1 MGYPGDK
8 QTLVRTQYTPQSA
21 DPPNPVVG
29 QVFNSDGTS
38 RAEGLWRYTS
48 SNTWEQLGAGNSGS
62 KNYVTNPNI
71 NGDTSGYTASS
82 ANVTVSEDTS
92 TPLEGTGSIQMDIL
106 NTATTADYMEV
117 SLDTFDR
124 IDTEALNVIEI
135 SYDASS
141 MESLNDVEIV
151 AYDVT
156 GAAELDTHAFSSFI
170 DGKGK
175 FIAQF
180 TSTTSTDYTLRLKVA
195 QVPTA
200 TSTLIIDEAKVGPYD
215 KTYGVPTSDYM
226 SFTPTWKDTVSDPT
240 VGNGSLQ
247 GFYRRDGDSIDLRIF
262 LEIGSTTNL
271 GSGTEWSFG
280 IPAGL
285 AFDFSKSPEFAGFE
299 YLSGDGWIFSN
310 TLANRQVTS
319 VGYKSGSNNE
329 VVIFTTGASTID
341 GSNPFSWTTGDRL
354 IFNFKAP
361 ILGWSSEVNIVNG
374 RKVNPT
380 FGAYLD
386 TNTVTSAGSNTI
398 AFDTVTQDNF
408 AGYSTN
414 NYEVPETGRYFVQGK
429 VMFTSEVGNLVNVGI
444 SVINNAETI
453 VVDSYNGDYFA
464 TGGVSGLDVSNEIYV
479 EKGQKIRIDVFDQ
492 SGGNTMFGAGGGT
505 TKYTFVSISKVPD
518 QVEAIVGIEPPRLY
532 KAEQNGFVAYP
543 ITVGQWGDLAS
554 IDLPQG
560 TYDISGMVSFS
571 GTSVAASRI
580 SSGTGN
586 TSGNNGPLMESAT
599 RHDGTT
605 NAAHTTTFVQNGVEI
620 GVGGETYYLKARS
633 LDSVTNYTVEYVIYA
648 REVK

>member
-8 QTLVRTQYTPQSA
+8 QTVVRTQYTPQSA

-82 ANVTVSEDTS
+82 ANVTISEDTS
-92 TPLEGTGSIQMDIL
+92 TPLEGTGSIQIDIL
-106 NTATTADYMEV
+106 NTATTADYTEV
-117 SLDTFDR
+117 SLDAFDR

-200 TSTLIIDEAKVGPYD
+200 TSTLIIDEVNVGPYD
-215 KTYGVPTSDYM
+215 KTYGVPTSDFTA
-226 SFTPTWKDTVSDPT
+226 FTPTWTNTITNPDI
-240 VGNGSLQ
+240 GNGVLV
-247 GFYRRDGDSIDLRIF
+247 GFWRRVGDSIQIKVLMIV
-262 LEIGSTTNL
+262 GSTTNL
-271 GSGTEWSFG
+271 GTGTEWGFG
-280 IPAGL
+280 LPSGILMDESKIPSSGG
-285 AFDFSKSPEFAGFE
+285 FSYFNGS
-299 YLSGDGWIFSN
+299 GWIFSG
-310 TLANRQVTS
+310 TQSNRQPVFP
-319 VGYKSGSNNE
+319 GYLSETEVIVFRSGGS
-329 VVIFTTGASTID
+329 AID
-341 GSNPFSWTTGDRL
+341 GSEPFGWVDTDTVT
-354 IFNFKAP
+354 FEYTVPVKT
-361 ILGWSSEVNIVNG
+361 WSSEVNIVNG

-444 SVINNAETI
+444 AVINNAETI
-453 VVDSYNGDYFA
+453 VLDSYNGDYFE

-492 SGGNTMFGAGGGT
+492 AGGNTMFGAGGGT

-571 GTSVAASRI
+571 GTSVAPSRI

-586 TSGNNGPLMESAT
+586 TSGNNAPLMASAT